1 MFGIKYK
8 IQDIDLIP
16 NLSKKEKE
24 DISVQQRYKIL
35 LQKYHCLKII
45 TNIIS
50 IIYFVRC
57 ILFAIFML
65 QLHLVHWNTS
75 KYNTFAEAA
84 KASDGLAVLGVF
96 LKVSNSSLYYFLDI
110 LFS

>member
-1 MFGIKYK
+1 M
-8 IQDIDLIP
+8 
-16 NLSKKEKE
+16 
-24 DISVQQRYKIL
+24 
-35 LQKYHCLKII
+35 I
-45 TNIIS
+45 TNTS
-50 IIYFVRC
+50 IIYFIRY

-96 LKVSNSSLYYFLDI
+96 LKVSNHSSLYYFPDTIFLDTI
-110 LFS
+110 F